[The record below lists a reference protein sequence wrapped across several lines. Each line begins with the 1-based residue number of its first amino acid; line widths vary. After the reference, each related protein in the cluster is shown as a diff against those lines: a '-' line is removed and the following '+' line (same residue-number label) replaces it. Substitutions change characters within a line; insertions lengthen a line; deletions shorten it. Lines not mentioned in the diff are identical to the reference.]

1 MLSLFGYHYVDGRE
15 AIILPCA
22 DNEVMELNGHFNF
35 TQDFITAGEAWLNF
49 VLKRNHSVKD
59 TYRTPFFEE
68 MESVMAGVG
77 GVEYNW
83 YSPNN
88 WVGRL
93 SNECIVFEQEPTM
106 LSRLPGYTP
115 VSYYLP
121 TIRDQPQYQL
131 PLVNDD
137 ILLTLDIVMRMGIL
151 PNYCRLSPQQQVS
164 ERYKVYAEIKY
175 IIDATIED
183 MDLVVSVV
191 DTDFGDYL
199 MNLSST
205 IITKDRFILSK
216 TNDWIELTVF

>member
-15 AIILPCA
+15 AVILPVA
-22 DNEVMELNGHFNF
+22 DTHVAELNGHFNV
-35 TQDFITAGEAWLNF
+35 TKDFIAAGEAWLNF
-49 VLKRNHSVKD
+49 VLKRNHSIKD
-59 TYRTPFFEE
+59 MYRTPFFEE

-83 YSPNN
+83 YCPNN

-93 SNECIVFEQEPTM
+93 SSECIVFEQEPTM
-106 LSRLPGYTP
+106 LSRLPEYNTI
-115 VSYYLP
+115 SYYLP
-121 TIRDQPQYQL
+121 TVKDQPQYQL

-151 PNYCRLSPQQQVS
+151 PNYCRLSSQQQVS
-164 ERYKVYAEIKY
+164 ERYRVYSELKHIL
-175 IIDATIED
+175 DAAIED

-191 DTDFGDYL
+191 DNDFGHYL